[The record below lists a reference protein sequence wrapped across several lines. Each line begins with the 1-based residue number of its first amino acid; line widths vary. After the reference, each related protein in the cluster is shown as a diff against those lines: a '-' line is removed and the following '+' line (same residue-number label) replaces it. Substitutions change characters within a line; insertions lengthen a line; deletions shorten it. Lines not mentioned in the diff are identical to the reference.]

1 MKERD
6 SRLSGGRVYRPLS
19 LGESWSKNR
28 PSEESQVPLEEAVL
42 LTLSGYHWLGAA
54 VGGVA
59 LAPKLRS
66 DFRAQSRKP
75 FGQLDS
81 LKLEVSHFLF

>member
-1 MKERD
+1 MANDLGLTPNEGERD
-6 SRLSGGRVYRPLS
+6 SRLSGGRGHCLHCLWGNPGVRIGHQRSPKS
-19 LGESWSKNR
+19 HWKM
-28 PSEESQVPLEEAVL
+28 PAL

-75 FGQLDS
+75 L
-81 LKLEVSHFLF
+81 VN